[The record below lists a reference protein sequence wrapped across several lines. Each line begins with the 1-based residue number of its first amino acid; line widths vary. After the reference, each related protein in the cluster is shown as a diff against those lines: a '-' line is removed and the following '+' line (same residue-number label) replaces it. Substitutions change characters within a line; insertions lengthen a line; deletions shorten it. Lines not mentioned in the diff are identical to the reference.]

1 MVSVG
6 KKNRSLSRSN
16 RANVSTLSRVSDSS
30 IVRKGK
36 STVCDAAYV
45 AKRLM
50 KSTGKAAWIVA
61 TSFIVLG
68 LPLIIEMDRE
78 AQLNELEL
86 QQTSLLGTPAS
97 QPSLMGPS
105 F

>member
-1 MVSVG
+1 MASLG
-6 KKNRSLSRSN
+6 KKNKSLRRSN
-16 RANVSTLSRVSDSS
+16 QASDSILSRVSDYS

-36 STVCDAAYV
+36 TAACDAAYL

-86 QQTSLLGTPAS
+86 QQASLLGTSAS
-97 QPSLMGPS
+97 QPSFMGPS
-105 F
+105 